1 MSRKSDIEK
10 NNETMLGRMK
20 TKAGVAFFIAILIA
34 VILIIRVIAINIT
47 SGEEYSKK
55 VLDHQTKTSKTIT
68 GKRGE
73 ILDRNGTILAYSK
86 KVYNLIIDPN
96 RLLADNAKC
105 KEDTIEALV
114 SNFDIKREDIE
125 EKLNNKPSSKYEKM
139 LVNLEE
145 SQIQPFL
152 DLEEENSKKSED
164 EGRKNIDGVWFE
176 DTFIRAYPF
185 NSFACDAIGFA
196 SVVNGGEIG
205 LEKQYDNALTGVD
218 GIYYTYVDE
227 NLEREKVVKE
237 PVDGNN
243 IITTIDY
250 GVQNILEK
258 YIKEYNEKKP
268 SANTAVIAMDPNN
281 GEILGM
287 ASYPF
292 FDLNNPRDLSVVYK
306 PEELKKMNEDQRAD
320 VLYSL
325 WSNFCTSR
333 VYEPGSTFKS
343 ITIASALE
351 DAKAKDGDRFSC
363 SGSKYVEGY
372 DVGCWRIDVGGH
384 GDLDL
389 EEALADSC
397 NVALMEIGLKMGA
410 ETMIKY
416 QSMFGFGNK
425 TGIDLPG
432 EERGIIYDADSM
444 TDIDVATNSF
454 GQSINVN
461 MIQMVAAYSSLING
475 GNYYQP
481 HMVKAI
487 TDARGNVVKT
497 INPSVVRRTVTKE
510 TSDTIR
516 RYLEQ
521 GVEQYAVQ
529 YSKVEGYSMG
539 GKTAT
544 AQKIPRSEKKWLVS
558 VMSFAPVDNPKIL
571 LYVLIDEPDGTT
583 GGSGDGMDSQTLTK
597 TIMTELLP
605 YLTVSR
611 TDDNDVVMPKRQEE
625 ENPDGGVETP
635 DNVQEYDYDKNE
647 EDEEEIEAGEDEEDK
662 VDEDENDE
670 DEENEEDVTTEPE
683 TEKSYK
689 EDDEDE
695 NEEDYDEE

>member
-1 MSRKSDIEK
+1 MDRKTNIEK
-10 NNETMLGRMK
+10 NKETMLGRMK
-20 TKAGVAFFIAILIA
+20 TKAGVAFFIAIIIA
-34 VILIIRVIAINIT
+34 VILIIRVIAINVT
-47 SGEEYSKK
+47 SGEEYSRI
-55 VLDHQTKTSKTIT
+55 VLNQQASTSKKIT

-86 KVYNLIIDPN
+86 KVYNLIIDPDK
-96 RLLADNAKC
+96 LLSEDGLY
-105 KEDTIEALV
+105 KEDTIEAVV
-114 SNFDIKREDIE
+114 SYFDVKREDIE
-125 EKLNNKPSSKYEKM
+125 DRLKNKPASKYEKM
-139 LVNLEE
+139 LTNLEE
-145 SQIQPFL
+145 SAVTPFL
-152 DLEEENSKKSED
+152 EMKEENDEKKED
-164 EGRKNIDGVWFE
+164 DETRKNIAGVWLE
-176 DTFIRAYPF
+176 DSFIRSYPF
-185 NSFACDAIGFA
+185 NSFACDVIGFA

-205 LEKQYDNALTGVD
+205 LEKQYDTSLTGVD
-218 GIYYTYVDE
+218 GIYYTYIDN
-227 NLEREKVVKE
+227 NLETEKVVKE

-258 YIKEYNEKKP
+258 YIKEYNQKKP
-268 SANTAVIAMDPNN
+268 SANTAVIAMDPNS

-292 FDLNNPRDLSVVYK
+292 FDLNNPRDLSAVYK
-306 PEELKKMNEDQRAD
+306 PEDLKKMNEDQRTNA
-320 VLYSL
+320 LYSL

-343 ITIASALE
+343 ITVASALE
-351 DAKAKDGDRFSC
+351 AGKAKDGDSFHC

-384 GDLDL
+384 GELEL

-397 NVALMEIGLKMGA
+397 NVALMDIGLNLGA

-454 GQSINVN
+454 GQSVNVN

-497 INPSVVRRTVTKE
+497 VNPSVVRRTVTKE

-597 TIMTELLP
+597 SIMTELLP

-611 TDDNDVVMPKRQEE
+611 TDDKDVVMPKTDEE
-625 ENPDGGVETP
+625 QNPDGGVETP
-635 DNVQEYDYDKNE
+635 DNVQEYDYENDKEDEKEIERYNDGDEEAVPETEGETSEPRDEDYESEDEGEDSDE
-647 EDEEEIEAGEDEEDK
+647 EDE
-662 VDEDENDE
+662 
-670 DEENEEDVTTEPE
+670 
-683 TEKSYK
+683 
-689 EDDEDE
+689 
-695 NEEDYDEE
+695 

>member
-1 MSRKSDIEK
+1 MSRKNDIQK
-10 NNETMLGRMK
+10 NKETMLGRMK
-20 TKAGVAFFIAILIA
+20 TKAGVAFFIAIIIA
-34 VILIIRVIAINIT
+34 VILIIRVVAINVT
-47 SGEEYSKK
+47 SGEEYSKI
-55 VLDHQTKTSKTIT
+55 VLNHQATTSKTIT

-73 ILDRNGTILAYSK
+73 IRDRNGTILAYSK

-96 RLLADNAKC
+96 RMLSADGKY
-105 KEDTIEALV
+105 KEDTIESLV

-125 EKLNNKPSSKYEKM
+125 DKLNNKPSSKYEKM
-139 LVNLEE
+139 LTNLEE
-145 SQIQPFL
+145 SQIEPFL
-152 DLEEENSKKSED
+152 KLEEENKEKDSED
-164 EGRKNIDGVWFE
+164 ETKKNIAGVWFE
-176 DTFIRAYPF
+176 DSFIRSYPF
-185 NSFACDAIGFA
+185 NSLACDAIGFA

-205 LEKQYDNALTGVD
+205 LEIKYDNELTGVD
-218 GIYYTYVDE
+218 GVSYTYIDE
-227 NLEREKVVKE
+227 NMEMEKVVKE

-243 IITTIDY
+243 IITTLDY

-258 YIKEYNEKKP
+258 YIKEYNKKKP
-268 SANTAVIAMDPNN
+268 SANTAVIAMDPNS

-292 FDLNNPRDLSVVYK
+292 FDLNNPRDLSGVYK
-306 PEELKKMNEDQRAD
+306 PEELKKMNEDQRTDA
-320 VLYSL
+320 LYAL

-343 ITIASALE
+343 ITVASALE
-351 DAKAKDGDRFSC
+351 AAKAKDGDRFSC

-372 DVGCWRIDVGGH
+372 DVGCWRIDRGGH

-397 NVALMEIGLKMGA
+397 NVALMDIGLSLGA
-410 ETMIKY
+410 ENMVKY

-432 EERGIIYDADSM
+432 EERGIIYDPDNM

-487 TDARGNVVKT
+487 TDSKGNVVKT

-516 RYLEQ
+516 RYLES

-544 AQKIPRSEKKWLVS
+544 AQKIPRKDKKWLVS

-597 TIMTELLP
+597 AIMTELLP
-605 YLTVSR
+605 YLTISR
-611 TDDNDVVMPKRQEE
+611 TDDKDVVMPEKEEE
-625 ENPDGGVETP
+625 ENPDGGVDAP
-635 DNVQEYDYDKNE
+635 DNAEEYDYEKEDEQEIEDYNTREETTTETETSVEDQTDEANNDEDEKDIQDE
-647 EDEEEIEAGEDEEDK
+647 EDEEE
-662 VDEDENDE
+662 
-670 DEENEEDVTTEPE
+670 
-683 TEKSYK
+683 
-689 EDDEDE
+689 
-695 NEEDYDEE
+695 

>member
-1 MSRKSDIEK
+1 MSRKNDIQK
-10 NNETMLGRMK
+10 NKETMLGRMK
-20 TKAGVAFFIAILIA
+20 TKAGVAFFIAIIIA
-34 VILIIRVIAINIT
+34 VILIVRIIAINVT
-47 SGEEYSKK
+47 NGEEYSKI
-55 VLDHQTKTSKTIT
+55 VLNHQATTSKTIT

-73 ILDRNGTILAYSK
+73 IRDRNGTILAYSK

-96 RLLADNAKC
+96 RMLAENGEC

-125 EKLNNKPSSKYEKM
+125 NKLNNKPSSKYEKM
-139 LVNLEE
+139 LSNLEE
-145 SQIQPFL
+145 SQIEPFL
-152 DLEEENSKKSED
+152 KFKEENNKKDSDD
-164 EGRKNIDGVWFE
+164 ETRKNIAGVWFE
-176 DTFIRAYPF
+176 DSFIRSYPF
-185 NSFACDAIGFA
+185 NSLACDVVGFA

-205 LEKQYDNALTGVD
+205 LEIQYNNDLTGVD
-218 GIYYTYVDE
+218 GASYTYIDE
-227 NLEREKVVKE
+227 NMEIEKVVKE

-243 IITTIDY
+243 IITTLDY

-268 SANTAVIAMDPNN
+268 SANTAVIAMDPNS

-292 FDLNNPRDLSVVYK
+292 FDLNNPRDLSGVYK
-306 PEELKKMNEDQRAD
+306 PEELEKMNDAQCTEA
-320 VLYSL
+320 LYAL

-343 ITIASALE
+343 ITVASALE
-351 DAKAKDGDRFSC
+351 AAKVKDGDTFSC

-372 DVGCWRIDVGGH
+372 NVGCWRSDRGGH
-384 GDLDL
+384 GELDL

-397 NVALMEIGLKMGA
+397 NVALMDIGFSLGA
-410 ETMIKY
+410 ETMVKY

-432 EERGIIYDADSM
+432 EERGIIYDPDNM

-461 MIQMVAAYSSLING
+461 MVQMVAAYSSLING

-487 TDARGNVVKT
+487 MDSKGNVVKT

-510 TSDTIR
+510 TSDTIKH
-516 RYLEQ
+516 YLES
-521 GVEQYAVQ
+521 GVEKYAVQ
-529 YSKVEGYSMG
+529 YSKAEGYSMG

-544 AQKIPRSEKKWLVS
+544 AQKIPRKDKKWLVS

-597 TIMTELLP
+597 AIMTELLP
-605 YLTVSR
+605 YMTISR
-611 TDDNDVVMPKRQEE
+611 TDDKEVVMPVREE

-635 DNVQEYDYDKNE
+635 DNAEEYDYDKEDEDEIEDYNSQDETTSEIEDSE
-647 EDEEEIEAGEDEEDK
+647 ETQDEEENT
-662 VDEDENDE
+662 DED
-670 DEENEEDVTTEPE
+670 NE
-683 TEKSYK
+683 YNG
-689 EDDEDE
+689 DDEDK
-695 NEEDYDEE
+695 EE